1 MKLPIK
7 VPFPPIIFT
16 SNEGKL
22 IAACGSVWMEVPAGT
37 NHETIGQYLL
47 FEAYPKP
54 DPSKNGSWEIPGSKG
69 NLYKVRQRSGQWTCE
84 CVGFGFHRKC
94 KHITKAKELK

>member
-22 IAACGSVWMEVPAGT
+22 IAACGTVWMAVPAGT

-47 FEAYPKP
+47 FEPYPKP
-54 DPSKNGSWEIPGSKG
+54 DPSKNGSWGIPGSKG
-69 NLYKVRQRSGQWTCE
+69 NLYKVNLRSGQWTCD
-84 CVGFGFHRKC
+84 CVGFGFRRKC
-94 KHITKAKELK
+94 KHIAKAKELK